1 MLGGTLTCSRIQ
13 IDMLGFIVG
22 DSDIDGK
29 DPLWDS
35 DIVGR
40 IRLGRARGHTDLHL
54 LGFTDEDSDI

>member
-29 DPLWDS
+29 DPL
-35 DIVGR
+35 
-40 IRLGRARGHTDLHL
+40 
-54 LGFTDEDSDI
+54 LGFRHCWKDQVRTCSGAH